1 MGLTE
6 LGKKKQE
13 KKLEAKALSDSW
25 ESRREAERVIREVLE
40 RVKKVML
47 AVDTVRIMASRLI
60 TPLQCTDLGKDEV
73 T

>member
-1 MGLTE
+1 MTE

-25 ESRREAERVIREVLE
+25 ESRREAERILQEVLE
-40 RVKKVML
+40 RVEKVVVV
-47 AVDTVRIMASRLI
+47 VDMVRIMASRLI

>member
-25 ESRREAERVIREVLE
+25 ESRREAERILQEVLE
-40 RVKKVML
+40 RVEKVVVV
-47 AVDTVRIMASRLI
+47 VDMVRIMASRLI